1 MAQEQVDPMTSE
13 NVIDV
18 VLPSYRIKPEENTKF
33 YPSKAK
39 HIAQQILEEELAG
52 KVDNKWVEEWA
63 DFGDEFESLSKNI
76 ADKIK
81 EQIKSKLNIPRYKLV
96 TQVTIGQSKDQ
107 GVSISSR
114 CLWDTA
120 TDNYTMASFKNQLIW
135 ASVIVF
141 GIYTE

>member
-1 MAQEQVDPMTSE
+1 
-13 NVIDV
+13 
-18 VLPSYRIKPEENTKF
+18 
-33 YPSKAK
+33 
-39 HIAQQILEEELAG
+39 LEEELAG
-52 KVDNKWVEEWA
+52 KVRDLVLMCRWNTCSQLKPSLQFQWQPKVDDKWVEEWA